1 MMKVLSFFKLV
12 HGNTDRVVEELKKI
26 PGIVKV
32 STITGV
38 YDIVA
43 EIEVEHPEELHDIFA
58 KNVEK
63 IDGITETLSHLI
75 MKTWRK

>member
-1 MMKVLSFFKLV
+1 MKVLSFFKLKQ
-12 HGNTDRVVEELKKI
+12 GSTDKVVEELKSI
-26 PGIVKV
+26 QGIRKV

-43 EIEVEHPEELHDIFA
+43 EIEVEQPEELHDIFA
-58 KNVEK
+58 NYVEK

-75 MKTWRK
+75 MKTWKK